1 MPLSLGIRFLSNTN
15 SVYGRTCVNMR
26 LMNAFKSVYSVS
38 K

>member
-1 MPLSLGIRFLSNTN
+1 MPLSLGIRFLSN